1 MTSGT
6 ATTDDLTSTEPT
18 TVEKLRGLPWSIAS
32 NAANTVFVQFTYFG
46 SVFILFLSTL
56 GLSKTEMGFVL
67 SLMPYCG
74 LIALFVAPAVARH
87 GYKRTYILFFGLRAV
102 VTALLLFTPW
112 VMAQFGATLTFWY
125 VAGIVSLFSILRAVG
140 VTGNFP
146 WIQEYVPNNV
156 RGKYTAT
163 NNVFTTLV
171 GFLAVSAGGFVLAHT
186 AGLTGFMLLIAT
198 GVIFGLASVW
208 LAVFI
213 PGGAPVPPEEAAK
226 QGHRDLS
233 AAVHDGQFLRYL
245 AGSGLI
251 VLATTPLGSFLP
263 LFMGEQVGLTQSQV
277 VLLQSGSLFGSLLSS
292 YGWGWFADRYGS
304 RPVIFSGLAQLAAL
318 PVLWLLMPRN
328 SPASAAIALFIAFLQ
343 GTANMGWGI
352 GSARLLYVNIV
363 PPAKKADY
371 MALYFAWVGV
381 VGGTSQLIAGRLLDI
396 TDSLSAQFALLAQ
409 NPYLPIFAAAFFF
422 PLLTLF
428 IMRRIR
434 EESPVSVTQ
443 FAGIFF
449 RGNPFLAM
457 TSMVRYHLAHDER
470 SAVRMTERL
479 GQARSLLTVDE
490 LLDALEDPRFNV
502 RFEAVLA
509 IARMQPEPRLTQAL
523 VNLLDGSE
531 LALTAVATWALG
543 RMGGPQAVEPL
554 RGALNSSYRSIRAHS
569 ARALG
574 ALGDTEI
581 APVLLDR
588 LHDEPDPGLRM
599 AYASALGNLRT
610 TEAADELL
618 DLLRVT
624 DNQGARLELAL
635 TLARLTGDEHSFIQ
649 LVRQVRE
656 DAGTAMSR
664 SISSLKRTAARVHT
678 DSPALVAAIDA
689 CADALA
695 HGDLNRGVAYLADI
709 IRTAPPKDAGSPAGR
724 ILQGCAREFDAHGA
738 QRPEY
743 VMLALHVLHTGWE
756 A

>member
-1 MTSGT
+1 MTSS
-6 ATTDDLTSTEPT
+6 TTPPDGLTSTEPT
-18 TVEKLRGLPWSIAS
+18 TVDKLRGLPWSIAS
-32 NAANTVFVQFTYFG
+32 NAANTVFVQFTFFG
-46 SVFILFLSTL
+46 SVFILFLSQL
-56 GLSKTEMGFVL
+56 GLSKTQMGFVL

-74 LIALFVAPAVARH
+74 LIALFVAPAVARY

-102 VTALLLFTPW
+102 VTAFLLLTPW
-112 VMAQFGATLTFWY
+112 VAAQFGAALTFWY
-125 VAGIVSLFSILRAVG
+125 VAGIVSLFAILRAIG

-171 GFLAVSAGGFVLAHT
+171 GFMAVSAGGFVLAHT
-186 AGLTGFMLLIAT
+186 QELTGFMLLIAT
-198 GVIFGLASVW
+198 GVVFGIVSVW
-208 LAVFI
+208 LAGFI
-213 PGGAPVPPEEAAK
+213 PGGAPIPPEEAAK

-233 AAVHDGQFLRYL
+233 AAVRDGQFLRYL

-292 YGWGWFADRYGS
+292 YAWGWFADRYGS
-304 RPVIFSGLAQLAAL
+304 KPVIFSGLLQLAAL
-318 PVLWLLMPRN
+318 PILWLLMPRF
-328 SPASAAIALFIAFLQ
+328 SPLSAAIALFIAFLQ
-343 GTANMGWGI
+343 GMANMGWGI

-396 TDSLSAQFALLAQ
+396 TGSLSEQFASFTLD
-409 NPYLPIFAAAFFF
+409 PYLPIFLAAFLF
-422 PLLTLF
+422 PLLTIF

-434 EESPVSVTQ
+434 EDSSVSVSQ

-470 SAVRMTERL
+470 STVLMTERL
-479 GQARSLLTVDE
+479 GQSRSLLSVDE

-502 RFEAVLA
+502 RFEAVVS
-509 IARMQPEPRLTQAL
+509 ISRMAPDPRLTQAL
-523 VNLLDGSE
+523 VELLDGSE

-543 RMGGPQAVEPL
+543 RMGDPQAVAPL
-554 RGALNSSYRSIRAHS
+554 RGALDSSYRSIRAHS

-574 ALGDTEI
+574 AMGDAEI
-581 APVLLDR
+581 APVLLER
-588 LHDEPDPGLRM
+588 LSTEEDPGLRM
-599 AYASALGNLRT
+599 AYASALGNLKT
-610 TEAADELL
+610 VEATDGLL
-618 DLLRVT
+618 DLLRIT
-624 DNQGARLELAL
+624 DNRGARLELAL

-664 SISSLKRTAARVHT
+664 SISSLKRTAARAHV
-678 DSPALVAAIDA
+678 DSPTLNAAIDQ

-695 HGDLNRGVAYLADI
+695 HGDLSHGVTYLAAV
-709 IRTAPPKDAGSPAGR
+709 IRTTPPQAVGDPGSR
-724 ILQGCAREFDAHGA
+724 ILRECAREFDTRGA
-738 QRPEY
+738 ERPEY
-743 VMLALHVLHTGWE
+743 VMLALHVLHTEWE
-756 A
+756 T